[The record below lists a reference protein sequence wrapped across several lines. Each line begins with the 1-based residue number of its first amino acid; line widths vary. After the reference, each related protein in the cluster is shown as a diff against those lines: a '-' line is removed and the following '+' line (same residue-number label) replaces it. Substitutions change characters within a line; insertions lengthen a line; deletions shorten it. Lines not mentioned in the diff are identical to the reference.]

1 MTITIEELSGIKPDL
16 RWQPKQGEATADF
29 LRRKEAAG
37 EAKADELHTVAFEA
51 HRILGRC
58 VPPSEPQG
66 DATGLVVGYVQS
78 GKTLSFTTL
87 TALARDNGYGIVVLI
102 AGTIDTLKSQSE
114 ERLVQDLGLAGD
126 NPGQP
131 WVHIANPA
139 TGTSDFDALK
149 LMVSRWKSSAVPSRK
164 KKTILITVLK
174 QHQRLASLVECLGHK
189 SLNLEGVPCLVIDD
203 EADQASLN
211 NFTAKN
217 LKTRQNRVSANYREV
232 TNLKAVL
239 PHHTYIQYTAT
250 PQAPLLISLLD
261 ALSPDFAETLTPGA
275 AYVGGSV
282 LFARHSHYA
291 REIPAVEATAVA
303 ATYPMT
309 PPTLL
314 VALRVFLLG
323 ACAHALSGANSNRS
337 MMVHPSQQTAPH
349 TQYLSWIKAPL
360 LAWKEQLC
368 NDELRELLQEDFKTA
383 HQDLQRTVGSALPS
397 LKDLFEMMDEVLATV
412 MVREVNSTGK
422 GADPIRWGDNE
433 YWILVGG
440 QKLDRGYTV
449 KGLTVTYMP
458 RPLGVGNADNL
469 QQRARF
475 YGYKRGYLGFCRV
488 YVRDD
493 VKRAFE
499 AYVEHENFIRTEL
512 DSTRGQP
519 LKDWHRKFM
528 LANGLQPTRRNIMGI
543 QLDEVVMSEWL
554 HPKAAYANKDAVTAN
569 RRCFTAFVSYLRA
582 YFDEIEAQD
591 VDPDR
596 YLDKRA
602 DSPPN
607 KLFEAVPL
615 SEAYSCLLEVI
626 RLDDVRD
633 AAERTALL
641 VALGRLLTATPET
654 KCDVFLIG
662 DLQSQNRS
670 LTAKGSIK
678 QVFMGKS
685 PNTDDRGRLRYCGD
699 RDLRSEERI
708 TLHLR
713 KFSFPKSPVSPEDDS
728 LDVPWFALHIPDT
741 MKRRVLLEPE
751 RAA

>member
-1 MTITIEELSGIKPDL
+1 M
-16 RWQPKQGEATADF
+16 QGEITEDF
-29 LRRKEAAG
+29 LRRKGAAG
-37 EAKADELHTVAFEA
+37 EANAEELHTVAFEA

-58 VPPSEPQG
+58 LPPSEPRG
-66 DATGLVVGYVQS
+66 GVTGLVVVYVQS

-87 TALARDNGYGIVVLI
+87 TALAHDNSYGIVILI

-114 ERLVQDLGLAGD
+114 ERLIQDLGLAGGK
-126 NPGQP
+126 PRQP
-131 WVHIANPA
+131 WVHFANPA

-149 LMVSRWKSSAVPSRK
+149 QKVSQWKSKDVPAHK

-174 QHQRLASLVECLGHK
+174 QHQRLASLVECLAHK
-189 SLNLEGVPCLVIDD
+189 SLNLQGVPCLVIDD

-211 NFTAKN
+211 NFTSKN

-250 PQAPLLISLLD
+250 PQAPLLISLVD

-275 AYVGGSV
+275 AYVGGSI
-282 LFARHSHYA
+282 LFKPDSPYA
-291 REIPAVEATAVA
+291 REIPATEATAVA
-303 ATYPMT
+303 STFPMT

-314 VALRVFLLG
+314 AALRLFLLG
-323 ACAHALSGANSNRS
+323 ACAHNLSGADSNRS
-337 MMVHPSQQTAPH
+337 MMIHPSQQTAPH
-349 TQYLSWIKAPL
+349 TQYLAWIKAPL
-360 LAWKEQLC
+360 AEWKEQLG
-368 NDELRELLQEDFKTA
+368 NAELRELLKHDFKA
-383 HQDLQRTVGSALPS
+383 SYADLKRTVGNALPE
-397 LKDLFEMMDEVLATV
+397 LNDLFGAMGEVLATL

-422 GADPIRWGDNE
+422 GADPIRWSDNE

-475 YGYKRGYLGFCRV
+475 YGYKRDYLGFCRV
-488 YVRDD
+488 YVRED

-499 AYVEHENFIRTEL
+499 AYVEHENLIRTEL
-512 DSTRGQP
+512 DMTRGQP
-519 LKDWHRKFM
+519 LKEWHRKFI
-528 LANGLQPTRRNIMGI
+528 LANGLKPTRRNVMGI
-543 QLDEVVMSEWL
+543 QLDEVVTSEWL
-554 HPKAAYANKDAVTAN
+554 HPKAAYANKVAVTEN
-569 RRCFTAFVSYLRA
+569 RRCFKAFLTYLRTH
-582 YFDEIEAQD
+582 FDEVEAQ
-591 VDPDR
+591 VADPER
-596 YLDKRA
+596 FLDKRA
-602 DSPPN
+602 DSPRN

-615 SEAYSCLLEVI
+615 TEAYKRLLYAVH
-626 RLDDVRD
+626 LDDVRD
-633 AAERTALL
+633 ATQRTALL
-641 VALGRLLTATPET
+641 VALGQLLAATPDA

-670 LTAKGSIK
+670 LTAKGFIK
-678 QVFMGKS
+678 QVFMGKN

-699 RDLRSEERI
+699 RDLRTDSQV

-713 KFSFPKSPVSPEDDS
+713 NFSFPKSPVVPEDDS
-728 LDVPWFALHIPDT
+728 LDVPWFALHIPESL
-741 MKRRVLLEPE
+741 KRRVLIEPL
-751 RAA
+751 RAI